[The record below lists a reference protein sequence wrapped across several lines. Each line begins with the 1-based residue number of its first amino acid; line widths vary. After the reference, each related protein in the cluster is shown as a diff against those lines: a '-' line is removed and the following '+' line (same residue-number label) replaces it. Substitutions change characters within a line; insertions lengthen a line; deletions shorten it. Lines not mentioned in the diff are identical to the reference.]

1 MLEVQNLTKLYG
13 EKKAVDNISFTV
25 NRGEILGFL
34 GPNGAGKSTTMN
46 IITGY
51 LSSTQGIVTID
62 GIDILAQPV
71 KAKQKIGY
79 LPEHPPLYLD
89 MTVKEYLDFM
99 FDLKK
104 VKSPKKAHIAEI
116 CELVKITDVYGR
128 IIKNLSKGYRQRV
141 GLAQAL
147 LGSPD
152 LLILDEPTVGLDPKQ
167 IIEIRNLIKQL
178 GEKHTVILSS
188 HILPEVQAVCERV
201 IVINRGRLVADDT
214 PDNLSRAMST
224 DHKLTVRVQGPQD
237 GVYTLLQGLPNMLR
251 VDKLGE
257 RESGGVFEYSIETEN
272 NTDVRREMFTRL
284 ADRGWPILGL
294 RSSELSL
301 EDIFLSLTSDDAAQ
315 GLAHA
320 PDAETSAGTYE
331 KLVAQDIASQLDGQ
345 PAQDDAADDES
356 NGGEA

>member
-1 MLEVQNLTKLYG
+1 MLEVKNLTKAYG
-13 EKKAVDNISFTV
+13 EKRAVDDITFTV

-51 LSSTQGIVTID
+51 LSSSEGTVTVD
-62 GIDILAQPV
+62 GYDILGDPI
-71 KAKQKIGY
+71 KAKAKIGY

-89 MTVKEYLDFM
+89 MTVREYLDFM

-104 VKSPKKAHIAEI
+104 CKLPKKAHIAEI
-116 CELVKITDVYGR
+116 CELVKITDVYER

-147 LGSPD
+147 LGNPD

-167 IIEIRNLIKQL
+167 IIEIRGLIKKL

-201 IVINRGRLVADDT
+201 IVINKGKLVADDT
-214 PDNLSRAMST
+214 PDNLSHAMST
-224 DHKLTVRVQGPQD
+224 DHKLTVRVDGPED
-237 GVYTLLQGLPNMLR
+237 GVYQLLRGLPSM
-251 VDKLGE
+251 VEVQKLGV
-257 RESGGVFEYSIETEN
+257 REGSAYEYSLEAEPEA
-272 NTDVRREMFTRL
+272 DVRREMFKRL
-284 ADRGWPILGL
+284 ADRGWPILAL

-301 EDIFLSLTSDDAAQ
+301 EDIFLSLTSDDKPTIALQDEAGQEEISQAAHE
-315 GLAHA
+315 LA
-320 PDAETSAGTYE
+320 DS
-331 KLVAQDIASQLDGQ
+331 LDG
-345 PAQDDAADDES
+345 DAGAEE